1 MKDCAIWYS
10 LSHYDIYHKYTIEMH
25 KNYPLYEATIENST
39 EGIYTIS
46 LVDMPAVESD
56 FFYFKKEEKTLNF
69 RVENEEKRLISG
81 VIMRADHPIYRI
93 SPNGQEYF
101 IQFSKETIEKMAE
114 KMLLDHSHNNINL
127 QHNPQNYVENV
138 NLREIFIKNTAK
150 GINPK
155 GFETIEEGSLFAT
168 YKVNDDNV
176 WQSIK
181 DGEFKG
187 FSLEG
192 CFSSYEVEME
202 SEAQL
207 LEDILGLLKEI
218 ENKNK

>member
-1 MKDCAIWYS
+1 
-10 LSHYDIYHKYTIEMH
+10 MH
-25 KNYPLYEATIENST
+25 KNYPLYEATIENSS
-39 EGIYTIS
+39 EGIFTIS

-93 SPNGQEYF
+93 SATGQEYF

-127 QHNPQNYVENV
+127 QHNPENYVENV

-155 GFETIEEGSLFAT
+155 GFESIEEGSLFAT

-176 WQSIK
+176 WASIK
-181 DGEFKG
+181 SGEFKG

-192 CFSSYEVEME
+192 HFSSYEVEME
-202 SEAQL
+202 NEAQL

-218 ENKNK
+218 ENKSK